1 MALVAGR
8 MRVPS
13 PATGKT
19 ALRTRCFI
27 RLLIGVAGISGYEPA
42 DDLITHKPIKRF
54 PDSATRSSRG
64 KSYGWLMFQQHVA
77 RAVDLGCE
85 IVGAAMVGVQLHHQP
100 VMRGAD

>member
-64 KSYGWLMFQQHVA
+64 KSYGWLILNLCPLRSANPKALMLVSPSPERHDDWYLTNGLA
-77 RAVDLGCE
+77 
-85 IVGAAMVGVQLHHQP
+85 
-100 VMRGAD
+100 